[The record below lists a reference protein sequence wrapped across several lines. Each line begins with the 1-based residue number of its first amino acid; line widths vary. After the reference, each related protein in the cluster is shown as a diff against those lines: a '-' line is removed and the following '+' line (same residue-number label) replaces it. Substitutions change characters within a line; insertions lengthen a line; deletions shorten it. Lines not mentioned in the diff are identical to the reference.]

1 MATHRRLANEE
12 RRRVRS
18 ARDGLVSLFIAWL
31 AAGALLAAI
40 GLQNEVP
47 VEDLLLD
54 ATVVSGTEWYVGMLT
69 SLTVLGWSVA
79 VMGCAATAYVAHL
92 VGRTGA
98 MVAFRS
104 ASFVFALLLF
114 DDLFLLHSS
123 VFPRLFN
130 VSKTVVL
137 AAEMVIALLW
147 LVPSRLELART
158 RWSILLG
165 AAAAFGAS
173 IVIDVLGAPQSGGV
187 LLAEDG
193 AKLFGVAALA
203 TWAVISSCDVLAS
216 MVDRERRVTVEG
228 GDRRQVEDDAPLSV

>member
-1 MATHRRLANEE
+1 MITW
-12 RRRVRS
+12 
-18 ARDGLVSLFIAWL
+18 LV
-31 AAGALLAAI
+31 AGALLAVV

-79 VMGCAATAYVAHL
+79 VMGCAATAYVARL
-92 VGRTGA
+92 VGRRGA

-104 ASFVFALLLF
+104 ASFVFALLMF

-130 VSKTVVL
+130 VSKTVVM
-137 AAEMVIALLW
+137 AAEMAIALLW
-147 LVPSRLELART
+147 LVPARTELGRT
-158 RWSILLG
+158 RWSILFG

-173 IVIDVLGAPQSGGV
+173 IVIDVVGSPQSGMA

-216 MVDRERRVTVEG
+216 MVDQAASAVEPEG
-228 GDRRQVEDDAPLSV
+228 EESSVVRHETPEAHEDPRLSV